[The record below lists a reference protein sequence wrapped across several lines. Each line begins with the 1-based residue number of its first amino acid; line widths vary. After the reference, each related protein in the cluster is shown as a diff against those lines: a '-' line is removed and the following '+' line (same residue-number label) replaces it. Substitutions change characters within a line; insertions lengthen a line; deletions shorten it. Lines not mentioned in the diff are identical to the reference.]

1 MERTALYRTVWR
13 WHFYAG
19 LFVVPFILLLSLTG
33 AIYLFKP
40 QIDRWEERDW
50 RGLSIAHAVSA
61 DAQVRAA
68 LAKVPGATLNT
79 YRIPENAGDA
89 AIVKLT
95 TPARN
100 TLDLVVSPQGK
111 VLATV
116 DPETRITSTIA
127 RLHGSLMMGLP
138 GGLLVELAASWSI
151 VMILSGLYLW
161 WPRGR
166 GAAGVLW
173 PRLGLGRRTFWRDL
187 HAVTGFWVA
196 GLALVLLF
204 SGLPWTDGWATGFRW
219 VRSEMGWNS
228 GPQNWKGGI
237 DLHAEHDHA
246 AMLAHKAMNAPPA
259 GITLSEIVEK
269 AKAEKMPF
277 PAIIQPPNAAGRFGP
292 PNGNVWKLTSEAQNR
307 PLIRTVLYDP
317 NTGAESGR
325 SEFSDKHVIDRIINY
340 AIAWHE
346 GQLLGPLNQLV
357 GVLTAV
363 ALMTLSI
370 SGIVMWWRRRPS
382 ASLGAPPMPP
392 VSRTKVIIA
401 LLLGLSLFLPMLL
414 LSLLLMALV
423 DRIAIHHIPALS
435 AWLGTAR

>member
-1 MERTALYRTVWR
+1 MDRTALYRTVWR

-50 RGLSIAHAVSA
+50 RGLSIAHTISA
-61 DAQVRAA
+61 DAQVQAA

-95 TPARN
+95 TPARE
-100 TLDLVVSPQGK
+100 TLDLVISPAGK

-116 DPETRITSTIA
+116 DPETRITPTIA
-127 RLHGSLMMGLP
+127 RIHGSLMMGLP
-138 GGLLVELAASWSI
+138 GGLLVELAASWAI
-151 VMILSGLYLW
+151 IMIFSGLYLW

-173 PRLGLGRRTFWRDL
+173 PRLGMGRRAFWRDL

-237 DLHAEHDHA
+237 DLHAAHDHA
-246 AMLAHKAMNAPPA
+246 AMLAHHAMSAPPA

-269 AKAEKMPF
+269 AKAENMPF

-292 PNGNVWKLTSEAQNR
+292 PNGNVWRLTSEAQNR
-307 PLIRTVLYDP
+307 PLIRTVQYDP
-317 NTGAESGR
+317 QTGAEIDR
-325 SEFSDKHVIDRIINY
+325 SDFRDKHLIDRVINY
-340 AIAWHE
+340 GIAWHE
-346 GQLLGPLNQLV
+346 GQLLGPINQAV

-363 ALMTLSI
+363 ALITLSV
-370 SGIVMWWRRRPS
+370 SGIVMWWRRRPYGL
-382 ASLGAPPMPP
+382 LGAPPLPKENQIRM
-392 VSRTKVIIA
+392 IIA
-401 LLLGLSLFLPMLL
+401 LLIGFSLFLPTLL
-414 LSLLLMALV
+414 LSLLFISFLDRALIG
-423 DRIAIHHIPALS
+423 RLPELKR
-435 AWLGTAR
+435 WLGRLD

>member
-1 MERTALYRTVWR
+1 MDRTALYRTVWR

-50 RGLSIAHAVSA
+50 RGLSIAHTISA
-61 DAQVRAA
+61 DAQVQAA
-68 LAKVPGATLNT
+68 LAKVPGATFNT

-89 AIVKLT
+89 AIVKLM
-95 TPARN
+95 TPAKG
-100 TLDLVVSPQGK
+100 TLELVVSPQGK

-116 DPETRITSTIA
+116 DPETRITPTIA
-127 RLHGSLMMGLP
+127 RIHGSLMMGLP
-138 GGLLVELAASWSI
+138 GGLLVELAANWAI
-151 VMILSGLYLW
+151 IMIFSGLYLW

-173 PRLGLGRRTFWRDL
+173 PRLGMGRRTFWRDI

-219 VRSEMGWNS
+219 VRSEMGWS
-228 GPQNWKGGI
+228 GGPQNWKGGI
-237 DLHAEHDHA
+237 ELHAAHDHA
-246 AMLAHKAMNAPPA
+246 AMLAHQAMSAPPA
-259 GITLSEIVEK
+259 RITLSEIVEK
-269 AKAEKMPF
+269 AKAENMPF

-307 PLIRTVLYDP
+307 PLVRTVLYDP
-317 NTGAESGR
+317 NTGAVSGR
-325 SEFSDKHVIDRIINY
+325 SEFRDKHVIDRVINY

-357 GVLTAV
+357 GVLTAA
-363 ALMTLSI
+363 ALITLSI

-382 ASLGAPPMPP
+382 GSLGAPSRPP
-392 VSRTKVIIA
+392 ERRTKIIVA
-401 LLLGLSLFLPMLL
+401 LVLVFSLFLPLLL
-414 LSLLLMALV
+414 LSLLPIALV
-423 DRIAIHHIPALS
+423 DKIVMRRITILS
-435 AWLGTAR
+435 V

>member
-1 MERTALYRTVWR
+1 MDRTALYRTVWR

-50 RGLSIAHAVSA
+50 RGLSSAHAVSA

-68 LAKVPGATLNT
+68 LAAVPGAAFNA
-79 YRIPENAGDA
+79 YRIPENEGDA

-95 TPARN
+95 TPARDA
-100 TLDLVVSPQGK
+100 LELVVSPQGK

-116 DPETRITSTIA
+116 DPETRITPTIA

-151 VMILSGLYLW
+151 IMIISGLYLW

-166 GAAGVLW
+166 GAAGILW
-173 PRLGLGRRTFWRDL
+173 PRLGMGRRMFWRDL

-228 GPQNWKGGI
+228 GPQTWKGGI
-237 DLHAEHDHA
+237 DLHAAHDHN
-246 AMLAHKAMNAPPA
+246 AMMAQHAMKAPTSSV
-259 GITLSEIVEK
+259 TLSAIVEK
-269 AKAEKMPF
+269 AKVERIPF
-277 PAIIQPPNAAGRFGP
+277 PAIIQPPLAPARFGP
-292 PNGNVWKLTSEAQNR
+292 PNGNVWKLTSESQNR
-307 PLIRTVLYDP
+307 PLIRTVQYDP
-317 NTGAESGR
+317 STGAEIGR
-325 SEFSDKHVIDRIINY
+325 SDFSGKHVIDRVINY

-346 GQLLGPLNQLV
+346 GQLLGAINQLV
-357 GVLTAV
+357 GVLTAI
-363 ALMTLSI
+363 ALMTLAI
-370 SGIVMWWRRRPS
+370 SGIVMWWRRRPGGT
-382 ASLGAPPMPP
+382 LGAPPIPP
-392 VSRTKVIIA
+392 ENQIRVIVA
-401 LLLGLSLFLPMLL
+401 LLICFSLFLPMLL
-414 LSLLLMALV
+414 LSLLLMALI
-423 DRIAIHHIPALS
+423 DRIAIRRLPQVAR
-435 AWLGTAR
+435 WLGNQR